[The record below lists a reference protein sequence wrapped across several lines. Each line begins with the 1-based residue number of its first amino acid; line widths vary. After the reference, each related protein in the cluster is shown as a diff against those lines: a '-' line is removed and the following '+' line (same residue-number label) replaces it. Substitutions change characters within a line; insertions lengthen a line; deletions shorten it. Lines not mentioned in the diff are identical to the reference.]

1 MSEKASGFDWKKTK
15 YYRLVHA
22 AGSIKFIGEGKKL

>member
-22 AGSIKFIGEGKKL
+22 AGSVKFIGEEKKH